1 MVEDLL
7 RTDELGLFGSG
18 SDLQI
23 PDRKKARREA
33 TRRRRWRAL
42 LRGSLWAFAIGASSL
57 ALCGVAHVVIRSP
70 LFIVKEVQVEGSG
83 TVGADE
89 IRFLSGIRPGANLL
103 AFRASH
109 VSRRLEAH
117 PWIEHATV
125 VKRFPDQVLIRVREE
140 RPAVLVEAQGCLY
153 YMNGKGRLLD
163 RVRPGAPLDFPM
175 ISGLGQGV
183 EEIHRCREGR
193 DLQEALSLLQALQA
207 APSLG
212 PVSEIQVDRSEG
224 LSFVLEGFPVPV
236 RIGWSGFPDKTNRF
250 EEALSLL
257 VSQSSSIERVDLRFS
272 GQIVVRVSEED
283 KGQIPR
289 GGGAETVAGS
299 GPSFGPTT

>member
-1 MVEDLL
+1 MAEDLL
-7 RTDELGLFGSG
+7 RTDDLGLFGSG
-18 SDLQI
+18 SELQI
-23 PDRKKARREA
+23 PDRKKARQEG

-42 LRGSLWAFAIGASSL
+42 LRGSLWGFAIGASSL
-57 ALCGVAHVVIRSP
+57 ALCGIAHVVIRSQ

-103 AFRASH
+103 SFRTSN

-117 PWIEHATV
+117 PWIENATV
-125 VKRFPDQVLIRVREE
+125 VKRFPDQVLVRVQEE
-140 RPAVLVEAQGCLY
+140 RPALLVEVQGCLY
-153 YMNGKGRLLD
+153 YMNGRGRLLD
-163 RVRPGAPLDFPM
+163 RVRQGAPLDFPM

-193 DLQEALSLLQALQA
+193 DLHEALSLLQALLA
-207 APSLG
+207 APTLG

-236 RIGWSGFPDKTNRF
+236 RVGWSGFPDKMNRF
-250 EEALSLL
+250 EEALPLL
-257 VSQSSSIERVDLRFS
+257 GSQSSAIERVDLRFS
-272 GQIVVRVSEED
+272 GQIVVREREED
-283 KGQIPR
+283 NGQIPR
-289 GGGAETVAGS
+289 GGRTETVAGS
-299 GPSFGPTT
+299 RPFFGPTT

>member
-1 MVEDLL
+1 M
-7 RTDELGLFGSG
+7 RTEELGLFGSG
-18 SDLQI
+18 SELRT
-23 PDRKKARREA
+23 PDRKRARREG

-42 LRGSLWAFAIGASSL
+42 LRGSLWGFAIGASSL
-57 ALCGVAHVVIRSP
+57 ALCGVAHVVFRSH
-70 LFIVKEVQVEGSG
+70 LFTVKEVQVEGSG
-83 TVGADE
+83 SVSADE

-103 AFRASH
+103 AFRTSGA
-109 VSRRLEAH
+109 SRRLESH

-183 EEIHRCREGR
+183 GEIRRCREGR

-212 PVSEIQVDRSEG
+212 PVSEIHVDPSEG

-236 RIGWSGFPDKTNRF
+236 RVGWSEYPDKTSRF
-250 EEALSLL
+250 EKALPLL
-257 VSQSSSIERVDLRFS
+257 ASKSRATESVDLRFS
-272 GQIVVRVSEED
+272 GQIVVREREQD
-283 KGQIPR
+283 EGRIPR
-289 GGGAETVAGS
+289 GGGTETVAGS
-299 GPSFGPTT
+299 RPSFGPTT